1 MSKSKFFANLNGVAS
16 PIFLFIVSFLF
27 ISGIFTFM
35 PQYVGSA
42 YALLTPR
49 LTRNIPVGSFPFGVA
64 FSPNGNYALV
74 SNSDN
79 DTVSVV
85 SMATK
90 GTVASIKVGSHPT
103 GVAIAPSLTF
113 AYVCN
118 TASGNVSLLNMSTL
132 TKSLNIRT
140 GGSPVNV
147 VFSPD
152 SRYAFVSNI
161 HNNEVDVINTMQNTV
176 IKRIRVGKKPQ
187 GIAVSPDGKI
197 IIVANAGGS
206 SVSIINASTLS
217 VIRNIHTGK
226 NPTSVAFSPDSS
238 PVRYIYVSSGKE
250 NKIYVYDEKNFAL
263 VKKFKTLS
271 DPSSLGLT
279 QDGMMLFVVNYQN
292 MALSIYNAVHF
303 NRIKTIS
310 LPAGPINVAVSPD
323 GSVALVTVTSA
334 SSAAFIRIKR
344 TTASYASIAPASPVT
359 VGTAATA
366 VTSPVQASSAEPT
379 APYGYSPAY
388 VPPSNYVAQP
398 FGKVATVY
406 TGKGPTAA
414 AVTPDGRY
422 LYVIN
427 TQDATLSVIDIAK
440 AEVVKT
446 VKVGSYPSAVRI
458 SPDGHYCFVVNS
470 GTDTVTIIST
480 GNYY

>member
-1 MSKSKFFANLNGVAS
+1 MSKSKFFR
-16 PIFLFIVSFLF
+16 IFFLLFTVSFLF
-27 ISGIFTFM
+27 ISG
-35 PQYVGSA
+35 GSA

-132 TKSLNIRT
+132 TKALNINT
-140 GGSPVNV
+140 GGSPVSV

-152 SRYAFVSNI
+152 SRYAFVANI
-161 HNNEVDVINTMQNTV
+161 HNNEVDVINTMQNAV
-176 IKRIRVGKKPQ
+176 IKRIRVGHKPQ
-187 GIAVSPDGKI
+187 GIAVSPNGKI

-206 SVSIINASTLS
+206 SVSIINAATFS
-217 VIRNIHTGK
+217 VIRNIRTGK
-226 NPTSVAFSPDSS
+226 NPTSVAFSPGSS

-250 NKIYVYDEKNFAL
+250 NEIYVYSEKNFAL
-263 VKKFKTLS
+263 VRKFKTLS

-279 QDGMMLFVVNYQN
+279 PDGMMLFVVNYQN

-303 NRIKTIS
+303 NHIKTIN
-310 LPAGPINVAVSPD
+310 LPTGPINVAVSPD
-323 GSVALVTVTSA
+323 GSAALVTVTSA

-344 TTASYASIAPASPVT
+344 TSTAYASIAPASPVV
-359 VGTAATA
+359 VGTPATA
-366 VTSPVQASSAEPT
+366 VTSPVQVSAAGPQA
-379 APYGYSPAY
+379 APYAYAPAY
-388 VPPSNYVAQP
+388 VPPSNYAPQP

-414 AVTPDGRY
+414 AVTPDGKY

-427 TQDATLSVIDIAK
+427 TQGATLSIIDVAK

-446 VKVGSYPSAVRI
+446 IKVGSYPSAVRI

-470 GTDTVTIIST
+470 GADTVTIIST

>member
-1 MSKSKFFANLNGVAS
+1 
-16 PIFLFIVSFLF
+16 
-27 ISGIFTFM
+27 
-35 PQYVGSA
+35 
-42 YALLTPR
+42 
-49 LTRNIPVGSFPFGVA
+49 
-64 FSPNGNYALV
+64 
-74 SNSDN
+74 
-79 DTVSVV
+79 
-85 SMATK
+85 
-90 GTVASIKVGSHPT
+90 
-103 GVAIAPSLTF
+103 
-113 AYVCN
+113 
-118 TASGNVSLLNMSTL
+118 
-132 TKSLNIRT
+132 
-140 GGSPVNV
+140 
-147 VFSPD
+147 
-152 SRYAFVSNI
+152 
-161 HNNEVDVINTMQNTV
+161 
-176 IKRIRVGKKPQ
+176 
-187 GIAVSPDGKI
+187 
-197 IIVANAGGS
+197 
-206 SVSIINASTLS
+206 
-217 VIRNIHTGK
+217 
-226 NPTSVAFSPDSS
+226 
-238 PVRYIYVSSGKE
+238 
-250 NKIYVYDEKNFAL
+250 
-263 VKKFKTLS
+263 
-271 DPSSLGLT
+271 
-279 QDGMMLFVVNYQN
+279 MMLFVVNYQN